1 MTVSPRDIPS
11 AASPI
16 SPKSPGSSSS
26 NGFWGIAA
34 EARSRGG
41 GISAEAPYSKVA
53 PIISHDPHRNLLTWT
68 LPPDAPA
75 SSIDHA
81 SGDRRELQSKP
92 SPTLSSPN
100 AGEAG
105 DDSVF
110 FSNWAKSNG
119 GFVKVWDL
127 ALINDY
133 LKPNAPQ
140 SSSPRPPPRVPPI
153 AIMKLPATV
162 TPVAITGLPHP
173 QFDAA
178 SLTCINFSK
187 FGSRM
192 LIHSAPLPDAI
203 YDADDG
209 KEDGESSSL
218 SISPVVQGKV
228 KKLGAERGNIV
239 HVNFMLSH
247 TVPLA
252 NSTKNTAIYSSH
264 MTPDVVLVVTD
275 RGIVTVDIA
284 NDKSWT
290 SSDSSSGNG
299 GEFSMRNVRYSGP
312 NHTVIS
318 LPGVGNRP
326 GILSV
331 EDCVVYLSQL
341 RTISSNDQKP
351 ALIKKV
357 DFHNKR
363 LASKLRGK
371 LAWRTIRSTPT
382 STFVEYLRPMKSPP
396 RLIPSPSGRYLCLY
410 WESGRSYSILHAGSL
425 LAREQTNNQLRPA
438 TTPSVDSGTNVS
450 SFAWFGDDDNFALI
464 RQLSTISKA
473 YDGDS
478 TAPFPSSRKQSRPQV
493 ELYKLAEV
501 KIDAVELAAG
511 ASVAAATAVSLG
523 PLAVR
528 GGERFI
534 PTSLFG
540 GPALCVGCRST
551 SDRALFGDDVA
562 YFYSQKGDS
571 STYVTIGTSVPYPDL
586 LIWDEIGKLCAI
598 SIGTRVVVY
607 LSDKSRFILL
617 GSVQVNGSHSS
628 DVEETLLSMKFIH
641 GVLYCST
648 ESSVHAIF
656 LGDIEDENVVCEMDV
671 FTIATNSVPL
681 YGTDNPDISSPVPIV
696 AALTLPHVLAYHSGG
711 LLVSTTSG
719 LRLLSLSHPTIR
731 IGTLLAAN
739 LIDKARKWIVAMPKS
754 NHDNLAHFLIRR
766 GHVGAISELNGLSLE
781 TYIDLCIRYERT
793 DELVHLLG
801 KHGSEIIAETCEWG
815 RDYGYSAFFLL
826 GVYMLGKDKIECA
839 KDMITKATV
848 LGISELLVD
857 AMKLATMVSVAD
869 ETEGSALLLK
879 VNEAMD
885 LNNNRSLSLINVL

>member
-1 MTVSPRDIPS
+1 MTVSPRDVPR

-26 NGFWGIAA
+26 SGFWGVAA
-34 EARSRGG
+34 EARSKGG
-41 GISAEAPYSKVA
+41 GISAEAPYARVA
-53 PIISHDPHRNLLTWT
+53 PIVSHDPHRNLLTWT

-75 SSIDHA
+75 TSIDHA

-92 SPTLSSPN
+92 SPTSSSPK
-100 AGEAG
+100 AGEVG
-105 DDSVF
+105 EDSVF
-110 FSNWAKSNG
+110 LSNWAKSNG

-133 LKPNAPQ
+133 LTPNAPQ

-162 TPVAITGLPHP
+162 TSVAITGLPHP

-178 SLTCINFSK
+178 SLICVNFSK
-187 FGSRM
+187 VGSRM
-192 LIHSAPLPDAI
+192 LIHSSPLPDAI
-203 YDADDG
+203 YADYG
-209 KEDGESSSL
+209 KEDGGSSSS

-252 NSTKNTAIYSSH
+252 NSTKNMAIYASH
-264 MTPDVVLVVTD
+264 LTPDVVMVATD
-275 RGIVTVDIA
+275 RGIVTVDITD
-284 NDKSWT
+284 DKSWA
-290 SSDSSSGNG
+290 SNDSSSGNG
-299 GEFSMRNVRYSGP
+299 DEFSMRTVHSAGP

-318 LPGVGNRP
+318 LPGVGNRL

-331 EDCVVYLSQL
+331 EDCVVYLSHL
-341 RTISSNDQKP
+341 RTTPSNDQKP

-363 LASKLRGK
+363 LASKLRAK

-382 STFVEYLRPMKSPP
+382 LTFVEYLRPMKSPP

-410 WESGRSYSILHAGSL
+410 WEGAMSYSILHAGSL
-425 LAREQTNNQLRPA
+425 LAREQTTNQLRPA
-438 TTPSVDSGTNVS
+438 TTPSVNSGTNVS

-464 RQLSTISKA
+464 RQLEIIPSTTSKA
-473 YDGDS
+473 NDGDS
-478 TAPFPSSRKQSRPQV
+478 TAPFPSSRKLSCPQV
-493 ELYKLAEV
+493 ELHKLAEV

-528 GGERFI
+528 GGERFV

-551 SDRALFGDDVA
+551 SDRGDDVA
-562 YFYSQKGDS
+562 YFYSQRGDS
-571 STYVTIGTSVPYPDL
+571 STYVTIGASIPYPDL

-617 GSVQVNGSHSS
+617 GSVQINGSHSS

-656 LGDIEDENVVCEMDV
+656 LGDIEDDDVVCEMDV
-671 FTIATNSVPL
+671 FTIATNDVPL
-681 YGTDNPDISSPVPIV
+681 YGTDIPDISSPVPIV
-696 AALTLPHVLAYHSGG
+696 AALTLPHVLGYHSGG

-739 LIDKARKWIVAMPKS
+739 LIDKARKWIVAIPK
-754 NHDNLAHFLIRR
+754 NDHDNLAHFLIRR

-781 TYIDLCIRYERT
+781 TYIDLCMRYERT

-815 RDYGYSAFFLL
+815 RDCGHSAFFLL

-839 KDMITKATV
+839 KDMITHASV

>member
-1 MTVSPRDIPS
+1 MTVSPRDIPC

-16 SPKSPGSSSS
+16 SPKSPSSS
-26 NGFWGIAA
+26 GFWGVAA
-34 EARSRGG
+34 EARSKGG
-41 GISAEAPYSKVA
+41 GISAEAPYARVA
-53 PIISHDPHRNLLTWT
+53 PIVSHDPHRNLLTWT

-92 SPTLSSPN
+92 SPTSSSPK
-100 AGEAG
+100 AGEVG
-105 DDSVF
+105 DDSIF
-110 FSNWAKSNG
+110 LSNWAKSNG

-133 LKPNAPQ
+133 LTPNAPQ

-162 TPVAITGLPHP
+162 TSVAITGLPHP

-178 SLTCINFSK
+178 SLICVNCSK
-187 FGSRM
+187 FGSG
-192 LIHSAPLPDAI
+192 IVVHSAPLPDAI
-203 YDADDG
+203 YADYG
-209 KEDGESSSL
+209 KEDGGSSL
-218 SISPVVQGKV
+218 SSISPVVQGKV
-228 KKLGAERGNIV
+228 KKLGAERGNIA

-252 NSTKNTAIYSSH
+252 NSTKNMAIYASH
-264 MTPDVVLVVTD
+264 LTPDVVMVATD

-284 NDKSWT
+284 DDKSWA

-299 GEFSMRNVRYSGP
+299 DEFSMRTARSAVQGP
-312 NHTVIS
+312 THTVIS
-318 LPGVGNRP
+318 LPGVGFRL

-331 EDCVVYLSQL
+331 EDCVVYLSHL
-341 RTISSNDQKP
+341 RTTSSNGQKL

-363 LASKLRGK
+363 MASKLRGK

-382 STFVEYLRPMKSPP
+382 STFVEYLRPMKTPP

-410 WESGRSYSILHAGSL
+410 WESGMSYLILHAGSL
-425 LAREQTNNQLRPA
+425 LAREQTNNHLRPA
-438 TTPSVDSGTNVS
+438 TTPSVNSGTNVS
-450 SFAWFGDDDNFALI
+450 SFAWFGDDDNFALL
-464 RQLSTISKA
+464 RQLEIIPSNTSN
-473 YDGDS
+473 DNE
-478 TAPFPSSRKQSRPQV
+478 TASFPSSQKQSRSQV

-523 PLAVR
+523 LLAVR

-540 GPALCVGCRST
+540 GPALCVCSRST
-551 SDRALFGDDVA
+551 SARVLFGDDVA
-562 YFYSQKGDS
+562 NFYSQRGDS

-586 LIWDEIGKLCAI
+586 LIWDELGKLCAI
-598 SIGTRVVVY
+598 SIGTRVAVY

-617 GSVQVNGSHSS
+617 GSVQVNGSYSS
-628 DVEETLLSMKFIH
+628 DAEETLLSMKFIH

-656 LGDIEDENVVCEMDV
+656 LGDIEDDDVVCEMDV
-671 FTIATNSVPL
+671 FTIATNDVPL
-681 YGTDNPDISSPVPIV
+681 YGTDNPNISSPVPIV

-739 LIDKARKWIVAMPKS
+739 LIDKARKWIVAIPKKD
-754 NHDNLAHFLIRR
+754 HDNLAHFLIRR
-766 GHVGAISELNGLSLE
+766 GHVGAVSELNGLSLE
-781 TYIDLCIRYERT
+781 TYIDLCMRYERT

-815 RDYGYSAFFLL
+815 RDCGYSAYFLL

-839 KDMITKATV
+839 KDMITHATV

-869 ETEGSALLLK
+869 ETKGSALLLK
-879 VNEAMD
+879 VYEAMD
-885 LNNNRSLSLINVL
+885 LNNNRSLSLINVF